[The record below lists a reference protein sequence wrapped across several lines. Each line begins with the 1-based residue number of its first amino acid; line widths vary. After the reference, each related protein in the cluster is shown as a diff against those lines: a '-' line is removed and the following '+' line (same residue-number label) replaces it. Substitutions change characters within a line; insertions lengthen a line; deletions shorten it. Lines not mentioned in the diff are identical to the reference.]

1 MLPTNISGVYLWM
14 TVSRHLKLS
23 SLFGHNDNHPTLL
36 GFCLGSEIAVLV
48 YWGLLTAGKPAL
60 LYRMILSIVQS

>member
-14 TVSRHLKLS
+14 TVSKQLEPSCIFDNNYNHL
-23 SLFGHNDNHPTLL
+23 TLL

-48 YWGLLTAGKPAL
+48 YWGLLTAGKSTL
-60 LYRMILSIVQS
+60 LHRMSF